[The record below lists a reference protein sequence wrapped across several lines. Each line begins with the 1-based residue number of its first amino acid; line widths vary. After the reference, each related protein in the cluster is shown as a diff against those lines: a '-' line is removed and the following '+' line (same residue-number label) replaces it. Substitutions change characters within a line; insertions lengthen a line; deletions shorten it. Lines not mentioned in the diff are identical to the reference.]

1 MITLT
6 HEQIRDLAAFAG
18 LTIQTPAEGWDEL
31 DNATEFVIAS
41 CPPEGVTNEGEPD
54 DPDSVSHYE
63 FVVYCAECPEEGCMG
78 LGPEIA
84 P

>member
-6 HEQIRDLAAFAG
+6 QAQIRDLAEFAG
-18 LTIQTPAEGWDEL
+18 LVIQAPAEGWDEFE
-31 DNATEFVIAS
+31 NSTEFVIAD
-41 CPPEGVTNEGEPD
+41 CPPEGVKNDGEPG

-63 FVVYCAECPEEGCMG
+63 FVVYCADCPEEGCMG
-78 LGPEIA
+78 LGPEIT